1 MNINIDKL
9 ISKMEDHRK
18 SLGEE
23 FVKLKTD
30 SKEEYIAWGRI
41 LESDFFI
48 RELIA
53 LKNEQPEAITD
64 DAHLRK
70 HDDGRSAAA
79 AGTSD
84 IGQYGAASSET
95 QADGQNEQTKEVC
108 QCEIPNYDIS
118 MEWCFKCQRWTGL

>member
-1 MNINIDKL
+1 MYNREQVVDIITEGICRSMAYACNPYIKVDNSIEMANSVVDFMIEVGFLNFDK
-9 ISKMEDHRK
+9 
-18 SLGEE
+18 
-23 FVKLKTD
+23 
-30 SKEEYIAWGRI
+30 
-41 LESDFFI
+41 
-48 RELIA
+48 
-53 LKNEQPEAITD
+53 QPGAITD

-95 QADGQNEQTKEVC
+95 QADGQNEQTKQVC

-118 MEWCFKCQRWTGL
+118 REWCFKCQRWTGL